1 MDNFNSHHNDGNG
14 NMHAALESSSAT
26 LCYLVAAATDK
37 IQPCDSFVIS
47 KIKDAW
53 MEIWDDYKFKAIK
66 DGLWREG
73 SGVLQNPGKSFF
85 LHMAV
90 EAVRWVNE

>member
-1 MDNFNSHHNDGNG
+1 VDNFNSHHDDGNG
-14 NMHAALESSSAT
+14 NMHAALESSNAT
-26 LCYLVAAATDK
+26 LRYLVVAATDK

-66 DGLWREG
+66 DGFWREG
-73 SGVLQNPGKSFF
+73 SGVLQNLGKPFF
-85 LHMAV
+85 LCMAV
-90 EAVRWVNE
+90 ETVRRVNE

>member
-1 MDNFNSHHNDGNG
+1 VDNFNSHHDDGNG
-14 NMHAALESSSAT
+14 NMHTALESSNVT
-26 LCYLVAAATDK
+26 LRYLVVAATDK

-66 DGLWREG
+66 DGLWRVKDLACCKIPE
-73 SGVLQNPGKSFF
+73 NHFF
-85 LHMAV
+85 CVWLPK
-90 EAVRWVNE
+90 